1 VRGHGAHARHGM
13 HPPVG
18 TAAHRARF
26 ATTGMSFLIARLA
39 K

>member
-1 VRGHGAHARHGM
+1 MGEFWGNLV
-13 HPPVG
+13 
-18 TAAHRARF
+18 AASHNKIYPKLARF